1 MSGSIK
7 ALLENA
13 KAKQREKLDLS
24 TEAGPSVRDDAKKA
38 SPTKKPP
45 PPISD
50 DDSSSSGDENL
61 VDPSNLDLG
70 SSFFKPVSK
79 EDRIPTPNFDCNIG
93 VGNLSDSG
101 DDEEDEEENNDHES
115 TGNQDNSKPVIDVME
130 SHRNFAQTLEDA
142 KENLKRYEANERS
155 KKDEPATDVSKLLA
169 LGEATAEDP
178 VSTKKGTTV
187 KKNTKVGKK
196 RTAEQNESGDS
207 DWEEVE
213 GNKKRRRLRV

>member
-13 KAKQREKLDLS
+13 KAKQREKLNLS
-24 TEAGPSVRDDAKKA
+24 TEAGPSKKA

-45 PPISD
+45 VSED

-101 DDEEDEEENNDHES
+101 DDDEEEDHDHES
-115 TGNQDNSKPVIDVME
+115 TGNQDSSKPVIDVME

-178 VSTKKGTTV
+178 VTTKKGTTV
-187 KKNTKVGKK
+187 KKNTRVGKK

-213 GNKKRRRLRV
+213 GNRKRRRLRV